1 MAQFINNWA
10 SGLIVAVIIA
20 TIVELILPENKNKK
34 YVKMVS
40 GIFILFT
47 IISPIVM
54 KFTGNINLDIQ
65 KYADMLTPENT
76 IESQETASVITDKNI
91 MKVYKEN
98 LAKNIKTGIENL
110 NYDVKSIKL
119 EIDETK
125 NYGDIKKI
133 YLEVEN
139 VKLVSDIDINVE
151 NIEIDVSSSEKSIT
165 DEAYPK
171 EQSNEKQSFDGQ
183 ESQNNTSIQKNS
195 QSKIREN
202 DKNIIKEFL
211 NKNYRI
217 PSRDIY
223 IN

>member
-1 MAQFINNWA
+1 
-10 SGLIVAVIIA
+10 
-20 TIVELILPENKNKK
+20 
-34 YVKMVS
+34 
-40 GIFILFT
+40 
-47 IISPIVM
+47 
-54 KFTGNINLDIQ
+54 
-65 KYADMLTPENT
+65 
-76 IESQETASVITDKNI
+76 